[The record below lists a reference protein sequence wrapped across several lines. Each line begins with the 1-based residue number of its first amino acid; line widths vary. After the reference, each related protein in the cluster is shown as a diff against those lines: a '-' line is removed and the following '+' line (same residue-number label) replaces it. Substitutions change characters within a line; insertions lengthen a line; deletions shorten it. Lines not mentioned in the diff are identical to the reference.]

1 MRNLPNVV
9 ILCTSNLIHAID
21 AAFLDRVDIKTCIP
35 TPSPAA
41 IYNIFRSCLNELVR
55 ASLIDLAAS
64 SVSSGSAIGV
74 SSSSS
79 PDSHKRRAITVAS
92 PKRIEPSNDQI
103 VKTSSP
109 SSPLSDPPP
118 SSPHSWTDLTV
129 PTIPTREATI
139 MTLSKQPDSPG
150 WRVLELAKKCEGFS
164 GRTLRRLPILGLAM
178 YTWGGNCSLEDAI
191 SALKAA
197 IDEELKVKQSA
208 SEPV

>member
-1 MRNLPNVV
+1 MRTLPNVV

-21 AAFLDRVDIKTCIP
+21 TAFLDRVDIKTCVP

-55 ASLIDLAAS
+55 ASLIDLSTS
-64 SVSSGSAIGV
+64 SVSSSSAVRVG
-74 SSSSS
+74 SSSS
-79 PDSHKRRAITVAS
+79 PNSAKKRALTMTS
-92 PKRIEPSNDQI
+92 PKKTTTLDDQQD
-103 VKTSSP
+103 KASSP

-129 PTIPTREATI
+129 PTIPDREVTNMA
-139 MTLSKQPDSPG
+139 LDKQRDLPG
-150 WRVLELAKKCEGFS
+150 WRVLELSKKCEGFS

-178 YTWGGNCSLEDAI
+178 YTWGGNCSLSDAV
-191 SALKAA
+191 SALEAA

-208 SEPV
+208 VEAA